1 MANPN
6 SGFVLGIDLG
16 TTNYKACLYTADG
29 TLAGTGSAPVN
40 YDTDDAGKVEL
51 PVERC
56 LQLVRSAIEAAA
68 EEAKAELSQ
77 VQAIAYST
85 QANTFLLADE
95 HAQPLTPLV
104 VWIDHRTRQFPDDYQ
119 AIAATEEFLQVVGF
133 NTIAPGMMVANID
146 WFRQHQPDTWAAAR
160 YIMTLPDYIV
170 YLLTGSRIGDSGSC
184 ALLGLWDIR
193 GNQWWD
199 KALNAADISEEQL
212 PRLLY
217 PGSAAGHV
225 SRAGSELFGL
235 PCGIPVVVGSL
246 DHHVAAI
253 GAGAG
258 KTAPFSVSTGTV
270 LCATCLDDRYEVDP
284 KLCMGPGMNGKGYYR
299 IAWHNHGT
307 RALNWYRDKYAPD
320 HSIEQLLQLAS
331 AVPADVALPGVTL
344 CPWEQPADP
353 GFADGHGAEDHG
365 LYTRAILCSMVDLL
379 DNMLQSLQP
388 DLVPQGI
395 VVTGGGAR
403 CAFWMQMIADRI
415 NAPVYR
421 SASSEAGCLG
431 AAVLAAVGAEWYHD
445 IEEASAAMVRISDC
459 IQPGGHAE
467 TTPINQASE
476 SA

>member
-1 MANPN
+1 MANPE

-29 TLAGTGSAPVN
+29 TLAGTGSAPVH

-56 LQLVRSAIEAAA
+56 LELVQIAIRAAA
-68 EEAKAELSQ
+68 QEANAELSE

-95 HAQPLTPLV
+95 HGSPLTPFV
-104 VWIDHRTRQFPDDYQ
+104 IWIDHRAKSFPPAYQ
-119 AIAATEEFLQVVGF
+119 ALAEQDEFLRTVGF
-133 NTIAPGMMVANID
+133 NNIAPGMMVANLA
-146 WFRQHQPDTWAAAR
+146 WFRQHQPDTWAATR

-170 YLLTGSRIGDSGSC
+170 YLLTGNRTGDSGSC
-184 ALLGLWDIR
+184 ALLGLWDIN
-193 GNQWWD
+193 GNHWWD
-199 KALNAADISEEQL
+199 KALAAAEISEEQL
-212 PRLLY
+212 PQLLY
-217 PGSAAGHV
+217 PATTAGHV
-225 SRAGSELFGL
+225 SRSGTEQFGL
-235 PCGIPVVVGSL
+235 PCGIPVVLGSL

-270 LCATCLDDRYEVDP
+270 LCATCLDDRYQVDP
-284 KLCMGPGMNGKGYYR
+284 KLCMGPGMNGNGYYR

-320 HSIEQLLQLAS
+320 YSIEQLLEKAQ
-331 AVPADVALPGVTL
+331 AVPADTALPSVTL
-344 CPWEQPADP
+344 CPWEQVDGSGFSDDP
-353 GFADGHGAEDHG
+353 RSDDHG
-365 LYTRAILCSMVDLL
+365 LYARAILQSMVDLL
-379 DNMLQSLQP
+379 DNMLQSLRP

-403 CAFWMQMIADRI
+403 CTFWMQTIADRI

-421 SASSEAGCLG
+421 SASAEAGCLG
-431 AAVLAAVGAEWYHD
+431 AAVLAAVGAGWYPD
-445 IEEASAAMVRISDC
+445 IEAASAAMVRISDN
-459 IQPGGHAE
+459 ILPAKSAA
-467 TTPINQASE
+467 ASQKEQGRE